1 MDYEKAYKD
10 ALERAKEFQKSKD
23 GLCVLTAE
31 SIFPELKES
40 EDEKIRKWLLDTIT
54 QIPND
59 SIEWEVINK
68 ADVLAWLEKQGN
80 KSNIFE
86 WHSVSEE
93 PEEMKE
99 LFCEWESD
107 DATWHDVAF
116 YDEESHTF
124 RHAKKPINVTKW
136 VYVDELLEKQGQKST
151 LSDEDKMMLNE
162 LIIGFYGYR
171 DQYPNFW
178 KLRTDEIIEWLK
190 KKKNERTTDNG

>member
-1 MDYEKAYKD
+1 
-10 ALERAKEFQKSKD
+10 
-23 GLCVLTAE
+23 
-31 SIFPELKES
+31 
-40 EDEKIRKWLLDTIT
+40 
-54 QIPND
+54 
-59 SIEWEVINK
+59 
-68 ADVLAWLEKQGN
+68 
-80 KSNIFE
+80 
-86 WHSVSEE
+86 
-93 PEEMKE
+93 MKE

-162 LIIGFYGYR
+162 LIIGFYAYK
-171 DQYPNFW
+171 DLYPNFW

-190 KKKNERTTDNG
+190 KKKDEHTTDNG